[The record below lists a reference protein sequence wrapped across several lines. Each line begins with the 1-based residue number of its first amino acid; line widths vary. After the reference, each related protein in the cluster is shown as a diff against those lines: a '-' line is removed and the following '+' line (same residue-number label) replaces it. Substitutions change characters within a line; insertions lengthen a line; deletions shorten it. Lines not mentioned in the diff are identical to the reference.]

1 MNDNLFI
8 YNLGF
13 RQDLACFTLK
23 SNSSKK
29 YLAAD
34 GTNELKVE
42 TLVKGKEEQIWCL
55 QNGFLTNK
63 KGEWTSTDKWSVPGN
78 GPSHQVK
85 RTRTVDKKKF
95 NEVLEVGMSDT
106 DTKVTYQ
113 IENMPKSDHQQWLR
127 QDIGDIVCFTLRNE
141 YINLGPFRYL
151 TAVSKDELN
160 VEILKD
166 GTR

>member
-1 MNDNLFI
+1 M
-8 YNLGF
+8 
-13 RQDLACFTLK
+13 K

-29 YLAAD
+29 YLTAD

-63 KGEWTSTDKWSVPGN
+63 KGEWTSTDKWFVPRN
-78 GPSHQVK
+78 GTLDRVK

-95 NEVLEVGMSDT
+95 NEVLEVVIPLS

-113 IENMPKSDHQQWLR
+113 NESTNKSDHQQWLR
-127 QDIGDIVCFTLRNE
+127 HDIGDIACFTLRNE
-141 YINLGPFRYL
+141 YINLGPFKYL

>member
-13 RQDLACFTLK
+13 RQDLDLACFTLK
-23 SNSSKK
+23 SNSTNK
-29 YLAAD
+29 YLTAD
-34 GTNELKVE
+34 GTIELKVE
-42 TLVKGKEEQIWCL
+42 TLVEGKEEQIWCL

-78 GPSHQVK
+78 GTSNQVK
-85 RTRTVDKKKF
+85 GTRTVDKKKVDVF
-95 NEVLEVGMSDT
+95 LEVGMSDT
-106 DTKVTYQ
+106 IVTYQ
-113 IENMPKSDHQQWLR
+113 IGNMPKLDRQQWLR
-127 QDIGDIVCFTLRNE
+127 QDIDDIACFTLRNE
-141 YINLGPFRYL
+141 YINLGPFKYL
-151 TAVSKDELN
+151 TAVSKDESN